1 MITHCGLICIPLMIG
16 DAEHLCMSVG
26 HVFFGKMFR
35 FSDHFCLDCLH
46 FCYWVPY
53 IFWIL
58 TAYGIYDLHIFSH
71 IKKVAFFFFFEGFLC
86 WRAAF
91 SLKYFHLFIFAF
103 LAFAFE
109 VRSPNSKPKPM
120 SKMLQLMFYSRTS
133 LESGLMFTY
142 LIHFDIYL
150 FIHSFSLWVTFCVW
164 WYTRQ
169 GQVSFFPCGCLVF
182 SIPLIEDILLSLL
195 GILSSFLEC

>member
-1 MITHCGLICIPLMIG
+1 MWGDNPLWFDLTSLMIG
-16 DAEHLCMSVG
+16 DAEHLACLLAM
-26 HVFFGKMFR
+26 FFLGKMFR

-46 FCYWVPY
+46 FCYWSSLH
-53 IFWIL
+53 IL
-58 TAYGIYDLHIFSH
+58 NINCLWDIRFAHIFSY
-71 IKKVAFFFFFEGFLC
+71 KAGCFFFFFKVPFAGEEL
-86 WRAAF
+86 
-91 SLKYFHLFIFAF
+91 SLKWFHLFNFAF

-109 VRSPNSKPKPM
+109 VRSPNSKLKPM

-133 LESGLMFTY
+133 LKSGLMFKY

-169 GQVSFFPCGCLVF
+169 GQVSFFPCGCLAF
-182 SIPLIEDILLSLL
+182 STPLIEDILLH
-195 GILSSFLEC
+195 C